1 MSDGISAGKKHYRLV
16 TEDSAAARVVE
27 FDSDGP
33 YGALL
38 AADRL
43 GIRGDVAIF
52 EDDRP
57 LARIRTVNGAGA
69 WVINP
74 PLPAPPLT

>member
-1 MSDGISAGKKHYRLV
+1 MQNGNVSGRKHYRLV

-33 YGALL
+33 YGVLV

-43 GIRGDVAIF
+43 GTRGNVAIF

-57 LARIRTVNGAGA
+57 LARIRTVNGGGA

-74 PLPAPPLT
+74 PLLAPPPA